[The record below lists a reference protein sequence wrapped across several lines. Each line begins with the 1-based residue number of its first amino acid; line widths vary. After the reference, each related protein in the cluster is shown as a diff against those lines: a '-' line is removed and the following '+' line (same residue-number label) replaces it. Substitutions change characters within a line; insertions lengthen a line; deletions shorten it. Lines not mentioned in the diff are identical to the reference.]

1 MHPIHRRFH
10 AEELVRLRR
19 AGEKRRYVAAQRR
32 GRVDPNPHQIEAV
45 TFALKRIP
53 QGGCIL
59 ADEVGLGK
67 TIEAG
72 LVIAQLLAEGKSR
85 VLVIVPR
92 PLLGQWQSELRDL
105 FDIEVREA
113 ADDNVDLA
121 APGVFIAGR
130 EYAGGERG
138 FERLRQA
145 PPFDLC
151 LIDEAHEVFAG
162 IHRRYNKDGSYDE
175 DSAHART
182 AHRVKELIGLA
193 PVLLL
198 TATPM
203 QNSLDELWALVGYI
217 DRTGTLLGD
226 KPTFDELFKGEG
238 GVGAE
243 QASELQRRL
252 KRVVQRTLR
261 RDAMP
266 YLERPFVGR
275 EARLYQYQMSA
286 AEKALYDD
294 VTEYLLEP
302 ELFAFRGSARKLLL
316 IGFHRRMAS
325 SNAALAASLNGVAT
339 RLGRLLGHRPDE
351 AAEDFDDLEE
361 DEDPA
366 TAEAPGEEPAHTAT
380 PATPRVNEVA
390 IQAELDRVES
400 FIRRANALPA
410 DSKAEA
416 LVRVVGE
423 LLERPPDRRKLLVFT
438 ESLTTQSY
446 LRDLLVE
453 KTRLS
458 EQDIT
463 LFRGV
468 NDSPRAAAALRVWR
482 EEVEADMER
491 HLRPSPTVA
500 VRLALVH
507 EFRTRSTVMIA
518 TEAGAKGLN
527 LQFCDTIVNYDLPW
541 NPQRI
546 EQRIGR
552 CHRYG
557 QQRDVTVFN
566 FLAEGNEAQQLTF
579 EILSDK
585 LDLFGKVL
593 DKSNVVLQTPRSE
606 SSEALT
612 SALGADFETEV
623 RRIWERA
630 RSVDD
635 VAAELRQLRDT
646 MEERRRE
653 LDRTRERTI
662 GLIEQRLDAS
672 VRQVFERIQD
682 ELAPSLQ
689 ELDAELRNVL
699 AAFLD
704 AEEIPWGE
712 GERGGRT
719 VFHYDASPKLPKPLQ
734 NGGTV
739 VIGGSRGLT
748 GADPLH
754 VGHPLIEAAVESARQ
769 QCAGEYRVRFRLQP
783 SAPAAL
789 RKHRSSRGRL
799 ALTRI
804 HYDGFEP
811 EQRLRATAVF
821 EDAEVLR
828 PAEAALELLR
838 QPCEDIAEFAQPL
851 DVSAAHLD
859 EVVDEELFEEQGR
872 VADINQQGFEQ
883 AIDQLD
889 QYLADRTLVL
899 QRTKR
904 QQSQRLAAAERRR
917 DQSMGADSRANATK
931 RVQQLEAEVEKA
943 ERQLAALASHEDE
956 TYQKWKHHAHQ
967 RRYAA
972 PRGER
977 LLSAEFVIE

>member
-53 QGGCIL
+53 EGGCIL

-85 VLVIVPR
+85 MLVIVPR
-92 PLLGQWQSELRDL
+92 PLLGQWQNELLDL
-105 FDIEVREA
+105 FGVETLEA
-113 ADDNVDLA
+113 ADGNVDVA

-162 IHRRYNKDGSYDE
+162 IHRRYNKDGAYEE
-175 DSAHART
+175 DSPYART
-182 AHRVKELIGLA
+182 AHRVKQLIGLS

-226 KPTFDELFKGEG
+226 KPTFDELFNGEA

-252 KRVVQRTLR
+252 RQVVQRTLR
-261 RDAMP
+261 RQAMP

-275 EARLYQYQMSA
+275 EARLFPYRMSA
-286 AEKALYDD
+286 AERALYDD

-325 SNAALAASLNGVAT
+325 SNAALAASLTGVAA
-339 RLGRLLGHRPDE
+339 RLRQLLGRGAPDD
-351 AAEDFDDLEE
+351 AQDFDDLEE
-361 DEDPA
+361 DAEDMALPEVPQA
-366 TAEAPGEEPAHTAT
+366 DI
-380 PATPRVNEVA
+380 PRLDRAAVR
-390 IQAELDRVES
+390 AELDRVES
-400 FIRRANALPA
+400 FIHRANTLPA

-416 LVRVVGE
+416 LVSVVK
-423 LLERPPDRRKLLVFT
+423 LVMDRPPDRRKVLVFT

-446 LRDLLVE
+446 LQDLLAR
-453 KTRLS
+453 KTPLT

-468 NDSPRAAAALRVWR
+468 NDSPRASAALRVWR
-482 EEVEADMER
+482 EEVEAETAQR
-491 HLRPSPTVA
+491 LRPSPTVA

-507 EFRTRSTVMIA
+507 EFCTRSTVMIA

-552 CHRYG
+552 CHRYR

-566 FLAEGNEAQQLTF
+566 FLAEDNEAQQLTF
-579 EILSDK
+579 DILSNK

-593 DKSNVVLQTPRSE
+593 NMTDEVLQTPRSD

-612 SALGADFETEV
+612 SALGANFEAEV

-630 RSVDD
+630 RSIDD
-635 VAAELRQLRDT
+635 VVAELRHLRDT

-672 VRQVFERIQD
+672 VRQVFERIQG
-682 ELAPSLQ
+682 ELAPALK
-689 ELDAELRNVL
+689 ELDDELKNVL
-699 AAFLD
+699 TAYLD
-704 AEEIPWGE
+704 AEEVPWGE
-712 GERGGRT
+712 GERRGRQ
-719 VFHYDASPKLPKPLQ
+719 VLHYGASPRLPKPFQ
-734 NGGTV
+734 SGGTV
-739 VIGGSRGLT
+739 VIGGTRGLT

-754 VGHPLIEAAVESARQ
+754 VGHPLVDEAVRSARH
-769 QCAGEYRVRFRLQP
+769 QCAGEFQVRFRLRP

-789 RKHRSSRGRL
+789 RRHRGSRGRL

-804 HYDGFEP
+804 RYDGFEP
-811 EQRLRATAVF
+811 EERLRATAIF

-828 PAEAALELLR
+828 PAEAALALLR
-838 QPCEDIAEFAQPL
+838 QPCEDAAEFATPL
-851 DVSAAHLD
+851 KVSAAHLD
-859 EVVDEELFEEQGR
+859 EVVSEELFEEQGR
-872 VADINQQGFEQ
+872 VAAINQQGFEQ
-883 AIDQLD
+883 AMAQLD

-899 QRTKR
+899 QRARR
-904 QQSQRLAAAERRR
+904 QQMQRLAAAQRRR
-917 DQSMGADSRANATK
+917 EHSVGADARAKAEV
-931 RVQQLEAEVEKA
+931 RVQQLEGEIEKA
-943 ERQLAALASHEDE
+943 ERQLAALASHEDD
-956 TYQKWKHHAHQ
+956 TYQKWKQHAHQ
-967 RRYAA
+967 RRYAV
-972 PRGER
+972 PTGER
-977 LLSAEFVIE
+977 VLSAQFVIE

>member
-10 AEELVRLRR
+10 AEDLVRLRR

-105 FDIEVREA
+105 FDIEAHEA
-113 ADDNVDLA
+113 AGDNVDLA

-138 FERLRQA
+138 FERLHQA

-162 IHRRYNKDGSYDE
+162 IHRRYNKNGSYDE
-175 DSAHART
+175 DSPHART
-182 AHRVKELIGLA
+182 AHRVKQLIGLA

-226 KPTFDELFKGEG
+226 KPTFDELFKSEG

-275 EARLYQYQMSA
+275 QARLYPYQMSA

-366 TAEAPGEEPAHTAT
+366 PAEAPGEGPAHTAT
-380 PATPRVNEVA
+380 PAIPRLDKAA
-390 IQAELDRVES
+390 IQEELDRVES
-400 FIRRANALPA
+400 FVRRANALPA

-482 EEVEADMER
+482 EEVESNMER

-593 DKSNVVLQTPRSE
+593 DMSNVVLQTPRSE

-689 ELDAELRNVL
+689 ELDDELRNVL

-754 VGHPLIEAAVESARQ
+754 VGHSLIEAAVQSARQ

-783 SAPAAL
+783 SAPATL
-789 RKHRSSRGRL
+789 RKHRGSRGRL

-838 QPCEDIAEFAQPL
+838 QPCEDVAEFTHPL

-931 RVQQLEAEVEKA
+931 RVQQLEAEVERA
-943 ERQLAALASHEDE
+943 EEQLAALANHQDE
-956 TYQKWKHHAHQ
+956 TYEKWKNHAHQ